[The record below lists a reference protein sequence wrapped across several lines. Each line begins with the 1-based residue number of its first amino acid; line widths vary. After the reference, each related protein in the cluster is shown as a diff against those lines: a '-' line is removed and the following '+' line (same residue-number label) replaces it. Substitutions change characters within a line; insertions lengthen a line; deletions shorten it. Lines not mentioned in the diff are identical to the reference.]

1 MNCLKEKGQIN
12 IILSYVVGVVTCYGD
27 EQDPEADQLN
37 ALPELSMKI
46 HSCRNFTRTFCI
58 AYLVENEVA
67 FMTDLRLLERFS
79 SADVFWSEN
88 IRTR

>member
-12 IILSYVVGVVTCYGD
+12 TILSYVGVVICYGN
-27 EQDPEADQLN
+27 EQDPAADQLN

-46 HSCRNFTRTFCI
+46 NSGRNFTRTFCI

-67 FMTDLRLLERFS
+67 FMTDLRLLERIS